1 MFFAFIVVMQ
11 FKQGTNRHQTSFT
24 TLDEQ
29 VTADN
34 AVRIIDAFVDKLD
47 LQKLGLSNTIHKSEG
62 RPPFAPPLLL
72 KLYLYGYL
80 NKIRSS
86 RKLQQECYRN
96 IELRWLM
103 QELTP
108 NYHTIADFRKNNSHA
123 LKNLFKLYVQFLGE
137 LNLLGKQ
144 TIGVDGSKF
153 RAVNSSKN
161 NYNQRKIEKHQAM
174 IEEKADKYLKEL
186 DELDKDE
193 TDDSGP
199 SYHKEEV
206 EAALQRLTERKIK
219 YDDLQQQLANTEE
232 KQISTTDADSRA
244 IIINKNIVEVSYN
257 TQAAVDAKH
266 NLFVHVQAT
275 NTNDGKALHQ
285 AAVQAKQNMG
295 LKKPNSLDVLA
306 DKGYHTGAELQ
317 LCQDDNIQTYVA
329 FKEQPSVKHL
339 QNEFLSTQFIYH
351 KEQDSYTCPNGQTLT
366 TLGTWHYKKG
376 DAGETSYRFKT
387 YRTDGCKSCSLKKH
401 CTKLNKRI
409 IHRSEYQH
417 AVDRNNKNI
426 RENPGYY
433 KRRQSICEHPF
444 GTIKRQW
451 GYTYTLL
458 KGLNKVD
465 GEMNLIGLVYNIKR
479 TLSILGF
486 KKLMKAIAKWK
497 PDYARI
503 IFTFLQHQFNVI
515 WRRMATSFFFSKK
528 TIALIRLA

>member
-11 FKQGTNRHQTSFT
+11 FKQGINRHQTSFN
-24 TLDEQ
+24 TLDQQ

-47 LQKLGLSNTIHKSEG
+47 LQKLGLSNTVHKSEG
-62 RPPFAPPLLL
+62 RPPFAPQLLL

-86 RKLQQECYRN
+86 RKLEQECYRN

-123 LKNLFKLYVQFLGE
+123 IKSLFKLYVHFLGE

-186 DELDKDE
+186 DELDQNE

-199 SYHKEEV
+199 SYRKEEV

-257 TQAAVDAKH
+257 TQAAVDAKN
-266 NLFVHVQAT
+266 NLFVHVEAT

-285 AAVQAKQNMG
+285 AAVQAKENMG

-317 LCQDDNIQTYVA
+317 MCQDDNMQTYVA

-339 QNEFLSTQFIYH
+339 QNEFLSTQFIYN
-351 KEQDSYTCPNGQTLT
+351 KEQDTYTCPAGQTLT
-366 TLGTWHYKKG
+366 SLGTWHYKKG

-387 YRTDGCKSCSLKKH
+387 YRTDGCKSCSLRKY

-417 AVDRNNKNI
+417 AVDRNNENI
-426 RENPGYY
+426 RQNPGYY

-451 GYTYTLL
+451 GYTYTLM
-458 KGLNKVD
+458 KGLGKVD

-486 KKLMKAIAKWK
+486 EKLMKAIANWK

-503 IFTFLQHQFNVI
+503 IFSFLQHQFNVI
-515 WRRMATSFFFSKK
+515 WRRMATSLSFSKK